1 MTIYL
6 IDEEGDRIITKFNSD
21 TQLNINDNICVGET
35 EYKVIDRCW
44 GINPPMSVDLILN
57 IYLKKIYN
65 YDYDE
70 QIITG

>member
-6 IDEEGDRIITKFNSD
+6 IDEECDRIITKFNSD

-35 EYKVIDRCW
+35 EYTVIDKCW
-44 GINPPMSVDLILN
+44 GINPPMSIDLVLN
-57 IYLKKIYN
+57 VYLKKIN
-65 YDYDE
+65 NDDE

>member
-6 IDEEGDRIITKFNSD
+6 IDEEGDRIITRFNSD
-21 TQLNINDNICVGET
+21 TQLNINDNICVGQT

-57 IYLKKIYN
+57 IYLKKIYS
-65 YDYDE
+65 DDE